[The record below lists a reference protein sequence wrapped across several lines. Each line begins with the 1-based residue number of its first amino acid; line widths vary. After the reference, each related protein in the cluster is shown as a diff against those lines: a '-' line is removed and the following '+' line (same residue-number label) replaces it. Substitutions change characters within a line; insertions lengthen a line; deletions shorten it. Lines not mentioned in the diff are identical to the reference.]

1 MSDTSHSVQ
10 LSEADARYSALRGRI
25 GAIELLLSMAFAI
38 QHKDREQ
45 PMQDMLDTLSSL
57 KEQYQKNA
65 NAQASEPA
73 ASPYLAEL
81 LRTGEHAALESFDH
95 ILELS
100 LGLLHSLQAADSAQR
115 AALEAA
121 QAEAPPATQDAPPS
135 AS

>member
-1 MSDTSHSVQ
+1 MSDTSQSVQ
-10 LSEADARYSALRGRI
+10 ISEADARYSALRGRI

-45 PMQDMLDTLSSL
+45 PMQDMLDTLGSL
-57 KEQYQKNA
+57 KEQYSKNA
-65 NAQASEPA
+65 NAQASEP

-100 LGLLHSLQAADSAQR
+100 LGLLHSLQAADGAQR
-115 AALEAA
+115 AAQQAA
-121 QAEAPPATQDAPPS
+121 QGDASQPSQDSPPAAP
-135 AS
+135 